1 MTDTA
6 RRWLIGIIAAVLL
19 VLFLWWSADYVYDLG
34 RADARAESSWP
45 TRLTN
50 CSEIRHRDCAE

>member
-6 RRWLIGIIAAVLL
+6 RRWLIGIVAAVLV

-34 RADARAESSWP
+34 RADARAECREFMADSLDQLFGDQTP
-45 TRLTN
+45 
-50 CSEIRHRDCAE
+50 